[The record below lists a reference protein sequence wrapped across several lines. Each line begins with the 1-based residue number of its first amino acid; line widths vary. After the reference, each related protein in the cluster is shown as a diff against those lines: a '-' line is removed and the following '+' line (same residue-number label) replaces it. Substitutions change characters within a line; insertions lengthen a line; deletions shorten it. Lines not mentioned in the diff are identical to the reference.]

1 MNPSLPAMEHG
12 YTYDQLRPLL
22 RATLESGV
30 SVLLLG
36 PPGIGKSTLATD
48 LAGLMHKTLIDIRL
62 AQKDPAEL
70 GGVYFPNR
78 ETQTLELFPP
88 AWVRRACEEPCLV
101 FLDEFNAA
109 ITKLHQAAA

>member
-1 MNPSLPAMEHG
+1 MSSTRTQNILSAG
-12 YTYDQLRPLL
+12 YTFDQLFPLI
-22 RATLESGV
+22 RSTLDAGI

-36 PPGIGKSTLATD
+36 APGIGKSTLAAD
-48 LAGLMHKTLIDIRL
+48 LARVMKKSLIDIRL

-88 AWVRRACEEPCLV
+88 RVGETRL
-101 FLDEFNAA
+101 
-109 ITKLHQAAA
+109 Q

>member
-1 MNPSLPAMEHG
+1 MSIKRTQTVLPSG
-12 YTYDQLRPLL
+12 YTFDQLFPLI
-22 RATLESGV
+22 RSTLDAGI

-36 PPGIGKSTLATD
+36 APGIGKSTLAMD
-48 LAGLMHKTLIDIRL
+48 LARVMKRKLIDIRL

-88 AWVRRACEEPCLV
+88 AWVKRACAEPCLV

-109 ITKLHQAAA
+109 VTKLCA